1 MKIFRDY
8 VMTWWQVGL
17 LKAYVFIVGLIIG
30 SYFADLF
37 VQYIKLMLV
46 VAIILAI
53 YFLYRMFSDGF
64 KPG

>member
-8 VMTWWQVGL
+8 LMIWWQVGL

-30 SYFADLF
+30 SYFADFF

-46 VAIILAI
+46 IAIILAV
-53 YFLYRMFSDGF
+53 YFLYMMLSDGF
-64 KPG
+64 KLE